1 MEHNI
6 VLISQGYF
14 LFYIVTNL
22 YLIYRYISTVGKN
35 FDFSEI
41 AFLLVFGYMLIT
53 FIGIKELE
61 ESWK

>member
-6 VLISQGYF
+6 ALTFQGYF
-14 LFYIVTNL
+14 LFYLVTNL
-22 YLIYRYISTVGKN
+22 YLIYRYISIVGKN

-41 AFLLVFGYMLIT
+41 AFLLVFGYMLMT

-61 ESWK
+61 ENWK

>member
-1 MEHNI
+1 MEQNI
-6 VLISQGYF
+6 MLMAQGYF
-14 LFYIVTNL
+14 SFYMVTNL
-22 YLIYRYISTVGKN
+22 YLIYRYISIVGKN

>member
-61 ESWK
+61 ENWK

>member
-35 FDFSEI
+35 FDLSEI
-41 AFLLVFGYMLIT
+41 AFLLVFGYMLMT
-53 FIGIKELE
+53 FAGLKEIE
-61 ESWK
+61 ENWK

>member
-1 MEHNI
+1 
-6 VLISQGYF
+6 
-14 LFYIVTNL
+14 VTNL

-35 FDFSEI
+35 FDLSEI